1 MAGCINLHPVFYVVK
16 DYLCILC
23 LENPMLST
31 QILLSIINEIKQ
43 ITKLDIALF
52 QPDGIAV
59 AGTKEANEKIRAL
72 IEQLMDSEDEQMI
85 QDEYLLYKLEINHE
99 IEYVLA
105 AIGVVDNKDTI
116 TRMAVC
122 QVRNLILSQSEDFD
136 RNSFIQNVLL
146 GNMLTMDMHTKAKRL
161 HIESKDRVVYVIDTG
176 KKSTDAVVEFVKNLS
191 DLRAGDFV
199 TTVDE
204 HSVVLVKDIS
214 NITDDREE
222 VLEEIAKSL
231 VDSIHMEAMVKVR
244 IGYGNAVTQIPEISA
259 SFQEAK
265 MALQVG
271 RIFYA
276 EKDTI
281 SYSKLGIGRLIY
293 QLPMSLC
300 DMFIKEVF
308 GDSIPDILEDEEAM
322 STIGKFF
329 ENNLNISE
337 TARQLYVH
345 RNTLVYRLER
355 IEKAIGLD
363 IRKFDDAMTFRI
375 AVMVLAHV
383 KDTKK

>member
-1 MAGCINLHPVFYVVK
+1 
-16 DYLCILC
+16 
-23 LENPMLST
+23 MLST
-31 QILLSIINEIKQ
+31 QSLANALKEIKE
-43 ITKLDIALF
+43 ISGLELALF
-52 QPDGIAV
+52 QVNGIIV
-59 AGTKEANEKIRAL
+59 ANTFELNDEFESMVGAFVESDSQNQMNASYQMYKI
-72 IEQLMDSEDEQMI
+72 EV
-85 QDEYLLYKLEINHE
+85 NHE
-99 IEYVLA
+99 SEYVLLLK
-105 AIGVVDNKDTI
+105 GSVDNASVI
-116 TRMAVC
+116 GQMAAC
-122 QVRNLILSQSEDFD
+122 QLRTLIESQSEDFD
-136 RNSFIQNVLL
+136 RNTFIQNVLL
-146 GNMLTMDMHTKAKRL
+146 GNMLIIDMQTKAKRL
-161 HIESKDRVVYVIDTG
+161 HIEAKPRVTYVIDTG
-176 KKSTDAVVEFVKNLS
+176 KKSIDYVTELVKNLS
-191 DLRAGDFV
+191 DLKAGDFV

-204 HSVVLVKDIS
+204 HSVVLVKDVS
-214 NITDDREE
+214 DITENREE
-222 VLEEIAKSL
+222 ELEAIAKSL
-231 VDSIHMEAMVKVR
+231 VDSIHMEAMVKVCV
-244 IGYGNAVTQIPEISA
+244 GYGKVVDKIPDIA
-259 SFQEAK
+259 QSFQEAK

-281 SYSKLGIGRLIY
+281 SYEKLGIGRLIY

-308 GDSIPDILEDEEAM
+308 GENIPDILEDEEAM
-322 STIGKFF
+322 STIGKFY

-383 KDTKK
+383 KDSESMK

>member
-1 MAGCINLHPVFYVVK
+1 MLLIQKLQNALHEMSEITALDMALYSAEGKLIASTSELEMNIEEVEQFLQGREEHKQYQSYHFFKVV
-16 DYLCILC
+16 
-23 LENPMLST
+23 
-31 QILLSIINEIKQ
+31 
-43 ITKLDIALF
+43 
-52 QPDGIAV
+52 V
-59 AGTKEANEKIRAL
+59 
-72 IEQLMDSEDEQMI
+72 
-85 QDEYLLYKLEINHE
+85 E
-99 IEYVLA
+99 IETEYIL
-105 AIGVVDNKDTI
+105 I
-116 TRMAVC
+116 TCGNVENALVISQMAVC
-122 QVRNLILSQSEDFD
+122 QIRNLCVRTNEDFD
-136 RNSFIQNVLL
+136 RNHFIRNVLL
-146 GNMLTMDMHTKAKRL
+146 GNMLTVDIYEKAKKM
-161 HIESKDRVVYVIDTG
+161 HIESVPRVAFVIDTG
-176 KKSTDAVVEFVKNLS
+176 NKSTDLVMELVKNLS

-199 TTVDE
+199 TSVDE
-204 HSVVLVKDIS
+204 HSVVLVKDVS
-214 NITDDREE
+214 HVEE
-222 VLEEIAKSL
+222 EALEDTLEEIAVSL
-231 VDSIHMEAMVKVR
+231 VDSLHMEAMVKVR
-244 IGYGNAVTQIPEISA
+244 VGYGNVITQIPDIAESY
-259 SFQEAK
+259 QEAK

-271 RIFYA
+271 RVFYA

-281 SYSKLGIGRLIY
+281 SYGKLGIGRLIY

-308 GDSIPDILEDEEAM
+308 GDTIPEILDDEEAM

-383 KDTKK
+383 KEQRQQ

>member
-1 MAGCINLHPVFYVVK
+1 
-16 DYLCILC
+16 
-23 LENPMLST
+23 MLST
-31 QILLSIINEIKQ
+31 QILLSTINEIKQ